1 MSQQFAWWLNQIGII
16 VEICGGGYLVFRAW
30 RSKHVVAGMKTDMD
44 SIEHSVEALLR
55 EIRGNFS
62 NQRLGF
68 ILLVLG
74 LLMQLASNGFEHRG
88 QV

>member
-1 MSQQFAWWLNQIGII
+1 MSQQPAWWLNQIGII
-16 VEICGGGYLVFRAW
+16 IEIAGAGYLVFCAW
-30 RSKHVVAGMKTDMD
+30 QSKRVVAGMKTDLD

-55 EIRGNFS
+55 EVRGNFS

-74 LLMQLASNGFEHRG
+74 LLMQLASNGFHP
-88 QV
+88 